1 MDRYI
6 QVLKSISAFS
16 ILFSFVILQ
25 DAKTFENKKDEFGV
39 YFASKIYEERN
50 PSDNSFFMSQDG
62 YMLGLIGSNEYYDNN
77 YFGFKYRLGA
87 GEVDYTSA
95 GTGTMTGIPDY
106 QVEGTAYYGIPF
118 ESTNKRITFFGGL
131 GYRYLLNASGLKASS
146 TGHSGYD
153 RESRYMYLPLGINY
167 ETAPSAQDSY
177 WEFRGEYL
185 YLLYGQQTSKLSQV
199 SSSYS
204 DVTNDQ
210 EDGSGIKLTAKYHF
224 DKKSGIEG
232 YMDYWDIADSKVD
245 VSGNF
250 MEPRNSTA
258 ETGIRYFWKF

>member
-6 QVLKSISAFS
+6 QILKSISAFS

-146 TGHSGYD
+146 TGHYGYD